1 MEGGELGGYYGD
13 RVRCNAALTSQNPCI
28 QYAEHV
34 LRYHTVV
41 VYIHTYVNGRLNGE
55 AKSDKNFGLS
65 DDPTINPV
73 PGSIDLRCTASGAV
87 TGGVSF
93 AIRHPA

>member
-13 RVRCNAALTSQNPCI
+13 RVRSNAALTSQDPCI

-41 VYIHTYVNGRLNGE
+41 VYIHTY
-55 AKSDKNFGLS
+55 KNFGLS

-73 PGSIDLRCTASGAV
+73 PGSIYLRCTASGAV